1 MIRSSH
7 NVYSEVMM
15 MRVSILAG
23 AIALCSSFAVADPF
37 VRQQIVLPVPDAE
50 RGRFLFASK
59 GCVVCHSING
69 VGGKAG
75 PALDAEADDRA
86 IDPLEFAARMW
97 RGAGAMAFLQS
108 MEFGYQIEMA
118 GDEIADLAAFIAS
131 RALQSTFSEK
141 DVPEVMRG
149 WTVDE
154 PFPAFGEEWLDR
166 EPSDDLARSEDANIG
181 NPTRGHM
188 LAERW
193 CTSCH
198 VVDLEGEGGDAGPAF
213 VSIASRPDVTEKSIR
228 DWLSVPHTVMPEFL
242 TLAETDFNDIA
253 SYIMSLEP

>member
-1 MIRSSH
+1 MIRSP
-7 NVYSEVMM
+7 YREADRVMI

-23 AIALCSSFAVADPF
+23 AIVLCSSFAVADQF
-37 VRQQIVLPVPDAE
+37 ARQQIVLPVPDAE

-75 PALDAEADDRA
+75 PALDAKADDGA

-97 RGAGAMAFLQS
+97 RGAGAMAILQS
-108 MEFGYQIEMA
+108 MEFGYQIEMS
-118 GDEIADLAAFIAS
+118 GEEIADLAAFTAS

-154 PFPAFGEEWLDR
+154 PIPAIGEEWPGWGPD
-166 EPSDDLARSEDANIG
+166 DDLASPEDANIG
-181 NPTRGHM
+181 NLSRGHM

-198 VVDLEGEGGDAGPAF
+198 VVDLEGEGGDVGPAF

-228 DWLSVPHTVMPEFL
+228 DWLSVPHTTMPEFL
-242 TLAETDFNDIA
+242 NLVETDFNDIA
-253 SYIMSLEP
+253 SYIMSLKP